1 MIRYKAILELVED
14 VRALLSLQEEPKRS
28 GWSTSRS
35 GSRSHAMKAQVATSK
50 AAVASALQ
58 KAKDP
63 SSKAKHVK
71 QADKQIA
78 HHTAKLT
85 HLQSIGTAKK
95 HIAHVQGKFKQTTKH
110 SPFKY
115 VKKGKGLG
123 PAVRGSTT
131 NPGKKKGYWKC
142 RCASYRCHCKGSEG
156 EKKVVHIDHGYK
168 NTYNI
173 AYRKWRKKHAAKYLP
188 SKGGVFMKRP
198 GKKAPKSASM

>member
-14 VRALLSLQEEPKRS
+14 VRALLSLQEGPKRS

-35 GSRSHAMKAQVATSK
+35 GGLKAQVAASK
-50 AAVASALQ
+50 SAVASALQ
-58 KAKDP
+58 KSKDPGAKAKD
-63 SSKAKHVK
+63 VK
-71 QADKQIA
+71 KADKQIA
-78 HHTAKLT
+78 RHTAKLT
-85 HLQSIGTAKK
+85 QLKSLGSVKGHV
-95 HIAHVQGKFKQTTKH
+95 AHVQGKFKQTTKH

-156 EKKVVHIDHGYK
+156 EKKVVHIDRGYK
-168 NTYNI
+168 RTYNI
-173 AYRKWRKKHAAKYLP
+173 AYRKWRKKHAARFMP
-188 SKGGVFMKRP
+188 SKGGAFMKRP
-198 GKKAPKSASM
+198 GKKAPKPAAM